1 MLAGWGSNLERKG
14 HLGRPATFFGRSL
27 HLASRL
33 LTIRR
38 MNLGLYRGVAALTV
52 AEKSMDSIS
61 SNLAG
66 MRTPGF
72 KRRSSANHAFH
83 VGRFGSNEM
92 AVKAAEHNDFSQGDL
107 SSDGNQLDL
116 ALKGDGFFEVEGP
129 SGPLYT
135 RDGEFRMERDGR
147 LVTPEGHPVAWD
159 RKASQ
164 LDPSGEVIGV
174 DHFGVVSQGGR
185 TVGTLKVVAFAD
197 QEALRH
203 SQDGYFVADPRAE
216 RTASTAQ
223 VRQFSLEQS
232 NVNPVE
238 ELVALIT
245 VQRTHERAAAIVS
258 QIDQSYRRLTS
269 SR

>member
-1 MLAGWGSNLERKG
+1 
-14 HLGRPATFFGRSL
+14 
-27 HLASRL
+27 
-33 LTIRR
+33 
-38 MNLGLYRGVAALTV
+38 
-52 AEKSMDSIS
+52 MDSIS
-61 SNLAG
+61 ANLAG

-72 KRRSSANHAFH
+72 KRRASANHGFN
-83 VGRFGSNEM
+83 VGRFGSAEI
-92 AVKAAEHNDFSQGDL
+92 AVKSSEHNDYSQGDMITN
-107 SSDGNQLDL
+107 GNQLDL
-116 ALKGDGFFEVEGP
+116 ALKGEGFFELEGP

-147 LVTPEGHPVAWD
+147 LVTPEGYPVAWT

-164 LDPSGEVIGV
+164 LDPAGAPILV
-174 DHFGVVSQGGR
+174 DHSGVVSQGGR
-185 TVGTLKVVAFAD
+185 NVGTIKAVAFED
-197 QEALRH
+197 QEGLRH
-203 SQDGYFVADPRAE
+203 TQDGYFVADPKLARGPASAE
-216 RTASTAQ
+216 I
-223 VRQFSLEQS
+223 RQFALEQS